1 MKKIWNWYY
10 GTATIRKKLVI
21 SYLILILLPILI
33 LGLYSYHISKRSFLE
48 QTRSTMEGNMS
59 SIVQGMESNIQRE
72 NDNIKYLSYNV
83 NFREKLEAG
92 KKNVSELAQ
101 ELNNSVE
108 PTFWYFI
115 TSDDNIKSIEIYSPY
130 VEHAIGSFL
139 KPVEEGWEAR
149 FYQENEK
156 TYKTRWNYED
166 GRIYAARTLLDA
178 HSSSKAIGIM
188 RVEVFEDNFISP
200 IFQAE
205 YLNNGVLLADAD
217 GKIYRSRPVSDPEI
231 EEEIQT
237 LVKKGDVSGFAE
249 TRRYMLLVSE
259 NLMNGWKIYYYVDK
273 QEISGKLEQI
283 LAGTVLLMLVCLG
296 VITVLVS
303 IISRILSSRILRLK
317 ECAEEV
323 SRGNFDIVIS
333 TDSTDEI
340 GVVAKSFR
348 DMCSKINEMMGE
360 MYRLGLEKRAEELKA
375 LQAMINPH
383 FLYNCLSSI
392 KWKAIRAEQDEISD
406 ITSLLAKFYRTTL
419 NHGKQITSV
428 KNEIENIKAYLELQS
443 RAHENSFDVEYAL
456 AGEGMELEM
465 PNFLLQPIVENA
477 ICHGVEYCGEGERGR
492 IRVVYEKKDGFLIFR
507 IYNNGA
513 VLEEE
518 ALNRILTT
526 PGKGYGIYNIQ
537 ERIRMYYDQ
546 ECGISGSVSEE
557 GMVCFCVRLKE
568 HMTKAYTL

>member
-217 GKIYRSRPVSDPEI
+217 H
-231 EEEIQT
+231 
-237 LVKKGDVSGFAE
+237 
-249 TRRYMLLVSE
+249 
-259 NLMNGWKIYYYVDK
+259 
-273 QEISGKLEQI
+273 
-283 LAGTVLLMLVCLG
+283 
-296 VITVLVS
+296 
-303 IISRILSSRILRLK
+303 
-317 ECAEEV
+317 
-323 SRGNFDIVIS
+323 
-333 TDSTDEI
+333 
-340 GVVAKSFR
+340 
-348 DMCSKINEMMGE
+348 
-360 MYRLGLEKRAEELKA
+360 RLGA
-375 LQAMINPH
+375 
-383 FLYNCLSSI
+383 
-392 KWKAIRAEQDEISD
+392 
-406 ITSLLAKFYRTTL
+406 
-419 NHGKQITSV
+419 
-428 KNEIENIKAYLELQS
+428 
-443 RAHENSFDVEYAL
+443 
-456 AGEGMELEM
+456 
-465 PNFLLQPIVENA
+465 
-477 ICHGVEYCGEGERGR
+477 
-492 IRVVYEKKDGFLIFR
+492 
-507 IYNNGA
+507 
-513 VLEEE
+513 
-518 ALNRILTT
+518 
-526 PGKGYGIYNIQ
+526 
-537 ERIRMYYDQ
+537 
-546 ECGISGSVSEE
+546 
-557 GMVCFCVRLKE
+557 
-568 HMTKAYTL
+568 